1 MNFPLREPLIPMLE
15 NESLFQQEE
24 RKEGYVQIRQ
34 PLSTLRDEEYEQ
46 YAELLNSVNQW
57 GDCLWADG

>member
-1 MNFPLREPLIPMLE
+1 MLE
-15 NESLFQQEE
+15 NESLFQQAE

-46 YAELLNSVNQW
+46 YAELLNSVQSW
-57 GDCLWADG
+57 CDCLWADG